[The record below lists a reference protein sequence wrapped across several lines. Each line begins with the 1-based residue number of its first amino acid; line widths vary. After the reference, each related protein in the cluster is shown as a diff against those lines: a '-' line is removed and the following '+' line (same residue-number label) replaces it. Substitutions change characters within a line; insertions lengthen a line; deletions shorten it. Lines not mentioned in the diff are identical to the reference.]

1 MYFDNFPKM
10 LYDFDLSEDALRSAV
25 EGPKYQL
32 VTDITKNVR
41 FKKEFMDQIG
51 FYEIYRL
58 SDGEK
63 LADVSEKLYGTS
75 QYHWMLMLLNQ
86 RYDYV
91 EDYPVEG
98 FKLDEIVKS
107 KYNDRG
113 DDAHHY
119 TDANGDTVN
128 PTVTLVLSDP
138 PDPNNTSQ
146 TMFDLLTVGNVITRK
161 TSTGTYVGR
170 IESINKT
177 KKQVTVYINN
187 GQFNPEDPVQIY
199 KYYDN
204 AQGVFTEEL
213 IGSPK
218 VISVDLPIKYSIVT
232 NYEYEYY
239 MNEKKRLI
247 RVVPQQYIQQ
257 IVNEFERIF
266 D

>member
-10 LYDFDLSEDALRSAV
+10 LYDFDLSEDAQRFAV
-25 EGPKYQL
+25 DGPKYQL
-32 VTDITKNVR
+32 VTDITRNIR

-63 LADVSEKLYGTS
+63 LEHVSEKLYGS
-75 QYHWMLMLLNQ
+75 PQYHWLLMLLNQ
-86 RYDYV
+86 RYDYI

-98 FKLDEIVKS
+98 FKLDEIVKN

-119 TDANGDTVN
+119 VNEDGDTVN
-128 PTVTLVLSDP
+128 PVVILKLTDP
-138 PDPNNTSQ
+138 SDPNNTSQ
-146 TMFDLLTVGNVITRK
+146 TMFDLIKVGSVITRK
-161 TSTGTYVGR
+161 TSIGTYVGR
-170 IESINKT
+170 IESVNKAT
-177 KKQVTVYINN
+177 KEVHVYINN
-187 GQFNPEDPVQIY
+187 GQFKPDDPVQIY

-204 AQGVFTEEL
+204 AEGVFTEQL

-218 VISVDLPIKYSIVT
+218 VISVDLPIMYSIVT

-239 MNEKKRLI
+239 INEKKRLI

-257 IVNEFERIF
+257 ILNEYERIF